1 MLYILDRA
9 EKKVGVLQTES
20 DRKTKN
26 IYFDDVHYQEIST
39 GAESLTFSAVGD
51 KNTLAN
57 LVVGNYISFR
67 DKNDKLKLMQ
77 IMNTE
82 EVRES
87 YLVKNVYCETCGL
100 ELINSVYDGVDMHG
114 VDIRRFL
121 SNVLQD
127 TAWNV
132 GYIDSRLVK
141 TLALEVKTKEVY
153 SLIQEHASKFEAELS
168 FRVEKRDGRYYRYVD
183 AHYKRNAGQK
193 KRLEIKRD
201 VKKITRKV
209 DMTKFATKLKGRG
222 KDGITFKDV
231 TLPEIDKA
239 LGEDFLVNLEA
250 YATYNMGGKHITR
263 IYEYDTTDPI
273 ELLRQTQKALKEY
286 SKIQATYEVDADI
299 FDIDNVVIGQTVSVC
314 DYSFEPPLIIEA
326 RIGKLEQSKTDKTK
340 SKATL
345 SNFEEIQSGISKFPI
360 GGNDIINGAI
370 GDNHIQDGAVHG
382 NHIIVDSI
390 DAGHI
395 KADSVTAEHI
405 TAESIEAH
413 HIQADTIE
421 GNHIKAHTIEGSHI
435 KGGTITGDLIQGETI
450 TGSHIQAGSITAG
463 SGIIAEGSIGSAEIS
478 ELNAGK
484 ITGGTIDSSKVDVSG
499 PNGNLLIRGNR
510 MQVFEGHGNKKVE
523 RVSVGDVNNDGT
535 VYGIRVRGRDGQTVL
550 YDENGVYGEG
560 ITNGAITNEH
570 ISGETKIEGYKLDI
584 NSVVRE
590 INGST
595 ETIEGTKINIDGT
608 TLDVELS
615 NQKNTIEEHTN
626 SIETNKS
633 NIEANTEKIALK
645 VDNSVYNSDKEE
657 FTTSL
662 ENNTSEINTLKD
674 KISLKVE
681 KDYVENALK
690 GVKFTRA
697 DYIARN
703 LLSTPLVVTD
713 PTLEIYAA
721 SGIPNPPMGA
731 VFNSFDQRKNIV
743 RDKSVS
749 SNGSAWAIIAAYE
762 FYNNTTD
769 KDNLALVVDLVEK
782 VANFMVNN
790 LTVGRFNSMN
800 FNFIDTNYKYNADTQ
815 TWTRSNYKEI
825 YISTMWLQVKSLI
838 YAYEIL
844 NDKRYLN
851 VALEVLDSLFNTH
864 FYMNAGVV
872 SGDLPKHLEW
882 ASYEYLACDNVSSS
896 NRFSAST
903 RQYANQMGYYI
914 HQAIKDV
921 IRVVGDDVRSTPKGD
936 KYKPSDVLVGLKK
949 YLKNAYEN
957 QGLTAQPLGL
967 PYGYFHRV
975 PNQEGGHDYIPQNW
989 DFIENTW
996 GDTWFVGDV
1005 VTYTIYSFAACGLT
1019 DIAREYVKNYYKLRI
1034 NNKAEKWSKRFTPS
1048 ELLFYD
1054 RIDFHTGTHLPDD
1067 DSISITY
1074 TALFY
1079 DILKEAGINEYV
1091 DACCYTLAKHQ
1102 IDNLENKNTDGGY
1115 PWDVSKDGASIE
1127 FKSFGEII
1135 NSQFYKNL
1143 NVTNFTHI
1151 DSEFAAIDI
1160 TSKEIKSKVQDI
1172 ETTQNR
1178 TAKVGSF
1185 RYVRDYLYGSSA
1197 NERNHIVE
1205 LQVIAKNVNL
1215 AQGKAITSNTTVYD
1229 AHYATD
1235 GNYKN
1240 PQQLTTLEP
1249 IDDWVYA
1256 EIDLGEVVSNADMIK
1271 VWHYYSDAREYNHKL
1286 VVSKDGIDWKELYNS
1301 DISGCYAED
1310 ENGRTY
1316 VINEAYTET
1325 RLKTAEESI
1334 TPDAI
1339 VHTVKSAKTDEGKN
1353 VFAQSTELE
1362 QTVKEFNFKFENSGN
1377 ENIAKNAWF
1386 VGGMT
1391 HWEYLSW
1398 WNEDDKQ
1405 LSGEATHVK
1414 GNTTD
1419 KWLPLGVDFIKISNT
1434 GANNNNHFHGISQVM
1449 NVEPGNTYTFSF
1461 YTAAHRVNQLIL
1473 EFKNYSNR
1481 DEWIKPEYITDL
1493 KGSKEIEPTL
1503 EEDFTFVEVQVDVPK
1518 NCSQLR
1524 VNIFSVGK
1532 TGGNHSYLWVGRT
1545 QLEKGLV
1552 ATNRR
1557 LNSNEVSNS
1566 TTTIDDNGVK
1576 VKSKNA
1582 SQSARM
1588 DKQFFSVYDGEETD
1602 RNRRA
1607 FMGMEGEVPS
1617 IILGANGVNPGV
1629 NVHGGTHITM
1639 KHYKPELA
1647 PRPWGG
1653 SWGTLEYK
1661 LDSGVDDKTIIGM
1674 TQEGDVNIMPH
1685 RETRIWKNLV
1695 IRAMNNDEP
1704 SVRIGYLETYIDRWG
1719 VIAPLRGIKVYH
1731 HTIGSDNERDVHV
1744 LNPNGIHSNLYAN
1757 IVTAYSASA
1766 AYKLPGVKAPRVYR
1780 EDSKIYLETTQVVE
1794 SLIADREER
1803 LAKEKA
1809 QEEEIIK
1816 NMLANTEMFEMMAPM
1831 MVNTLSTKSNRF
1843 SNMAEVYASLIN
1855 KGVKTIEEVPAI
1867 ILYQVK
1873 EILE

>member
-9 EKKVGVLQTES
+9 EKKVGVLQTKS
-20 DRKTKN
+20 DRRTKN
-26 IYFDDVHYQEIST
+26 IYFDDVHYQELST

-51 KNTLAN
+51 RAMLAN

-87 YLVKNVYCETCGL
+87 FLVKDVYCETCGL

-127 TAWNV
+127 TTWNV
-132 GYIDSRLVK
+132 GYIDGRLVR

-153 SLIQEHASKFEAELS
+153 SLIQENAKKFDAEIS
-168 FRVEKRDGRYYRYVD
+168 FRVEKRDGHYYRYVD
-183 AHYKRNAGQK
+183 AHYKRNSGEK

-201 VKKITRKV
+201 VKKISRKV

-231 TLPEIDKA
+231 TVPEIDKA
-239 LGEDFLVNLEA
+239 LGEDFLVNKDA
-250 YATYNMGGKHITR
+250 YATYNLKGNHITR
-263 IYEYDTTDPI
+263 IYEYDTTDPL
-273 ELLRQTQKALKEY
+273 ELLRQTEKALKEY

-299 FDIDNVVIGQTVSVC
+299 LDIDNVVIGQTVSVC
-314 DYSFEPPLIIEA
+314 DYSFEPPLIVQA
-326 RIGKLEQSKTDKTK
+326 RIATLEQSKTDKTK

-345 SNFEEIQSGISKFPI
+345 SNFEEIESGISKFPI

-395 KADSVTAEHI
+395 KADTITAEHI
-405 TAESIEAH
+405 TAESIESH

-421 GNHIKAHTIEGSHI
+421 GNHIKGNTIEGSHI
-435 KGGTITGDLIQGETI
+435 KGGTITGDLIQGGTI
-450 TGSHIQAGSITAG
+450 TGDNIQAGSITAG
-463 SGIIAEGSIGSAEIS
+463 SGIIAEGAIGNAEIA
-478 ELNAGK
+478 ELNANK

-499 PNGNLLIRGNR
+499 PSGNLLIRGNR
-510 MQVFEGHGNKKVE
+510 LQVFEGHGNSKVE
-523 RVSVGDVNNDGT
+523 RISLGDVDNDGT
-535 VYGIRVRGRDGQTVL
+535 AYGLRVRGKDGQTVL
-550 YDENGVYGEG
+550 YDENGVYNEG
-560 ITNGAITNEH
+560 ITDGAITNEK
-570 ISGETKIEGYKLDI
+570 ISGETKIDGYKLDI
-584 NSVVRE
+584 DSVVRE

-595 ETIEGTKINIDGT
+595 EVIEGTKININGT
-608 TLDVELS
+608 NLEVELS
-615 NQKNTIEEHTN
+615 NQKNTIDEHTT
-626 SIETNKS
+626 SIDNNKS
-633 NIEANTEKIALK
+633 AIEANTEKLNLK
-645 VDNSVYNSDKEE
+645 VDNTVYNNDKEE
-657 FTTSL
+657 FTTTL
-662 ENNTSEINTLKD
+662 EKNSGEISALKD
-674 KISLKVE
+674 KIALKVE

-703 LLSTPLVVTD
+703 LLTTPLVVTD
-713 PTLEIYAA
+713 PTLEVYAA

-731 VFNSFDQRKNIV
+731 VFNSFNQKDNTIKNN
-743 RDKSVS
+743 SVS
-749 SNGSAWAIIAAYE
+749 SNGTAWAIIAAYE

-769 KDNLALVVDLVEK
+769 KDKIAEVVDLVTK
-782 VANFMVNN
+782 VANFMVENVA
-790 LTVGRFNSMN
+790 VGRFNSMN
-800 FNFIDTNYKYNADTQ
+800 FKFIDTNYKYSSSTKE
-815 TWTRSNYKEI
+815 WTKSNYKEI
-825 YISTMWLQVKSLI
+825 YISTLWLQVKALV

-844 NDKRYLN
+844 ENKVYLN
-851 VALEVLDSLFNTH
+851 TALDVLDSLFNTH

-882 ASYEYLACDNVSSS
+882 SSYEYLACDNISSS

-975 PNQEGGHDYIPQNW
+975 SNPEGGYDYIPQNW

-1005 VTYTIYSFAACGLT
+1005 VTYTIYAFAACGLT
-1019 DIAREYVKNYYKLRI
+1019 DIAREYANNYYKLRV
-1034 NNKAEKWSKRFTPS
+1034 NNKEEKWSKRFTTS

-1079 DILKEAGINEYV
+1079 DILKEIGLNEYI

-1102 IDNLENKNTDGGY
+1102 IDNLENKDIDGGY
-1115 PWDVSKDGASIE
+1115 PWDVSKEGVSIE

-1143 NVTNFTHI
+1143 NVTNFTFI
-1151 DSEFAAIDI
+1151 DNEFAAIDI
-1160 TSKEIKSKVQDI
+1160 SSKEIKTKVQDI
-1172 ETTQNR
+1172 ESTQKR

-1185 RYVRDYLYGSSA
+1185 RYVRDCLYGSSV
-1197 NERNHIVE
+1197 NDRNHIVE
-1205 LQVIAKNVNL
+1205 LQVWAKNVNL
-1215 AQGKAITSNTTVYD
+1215 AQGKQPTSNTKIYD
-1229 AHYATD
+1229 SHYMTD

-1240 PQQLTTLEP
+1240 SEQLTTLES

-1256 EIDLGEVVSNADMIK
+1256 EIDLGEIVSNADMIK
-1271 VWHYYSDAREYNHKL
+1271 VWHYYLDEREYNHKL
-1286 VVSKDGIDWKELYNS
+1286 MVSKDGVEWQELYNS
-1301 DISGCYAED
+1301 DVSGCYAED
-1310 ENGRTY
+1310 KNGRTY
-1316 VINEAYTET
+1316 ILNESYSET
-1325 RLKTAEESI
+1325 RLKTAEEQI

-1339 VHTVKSAKTDEGKN
+1339 VHTVKTAKTDEGKN

-1362 QTVKEFNFKFENSGN
+1362 QTVKEFNFKFENSGS
-1377 ENIAKNAWF
+1377 ENVVKNAWF
-1386 VGGMT
+1386 VGGMS
-1391 HWEYLSW
+1391 HWEYVNW
-1398 WNEDDKQ
+1398 WNEDDSQ
-1405 LSGEATHVK
+1405 LSGEAIHTK
-1414 GNTTD
+1414 GNNTD
-1419 KWLPLGVDFIKISNT
+1419 KWLPLGVDFAKISNF
-1434 GANNNNHFHGISQVM
+1434 GAANNNHFHGINQVID
-1449 NVEPGNTYTFSF
+1449 VEPGKTYTFSL
-1461 YTAAHRVNQLIL
+1461 YAAAHRVKQMIL
-1473 EFKNYSNR
+1473 EFRNYSNN
-1481 DEWIKPEYITDL
+1481 DAWIKPEYINDL

-1503 EEDFTFVEVQVDVPK
+1503 EEDFTFVEVQVEIPK
-1518 NCSQLR
+1518 NCSKLR

-1532 TGGNHSYLWVGRT
+1532 DGTNHSYLWVGRV

-1552 ATNRR
+1552 ATARR

-1582 SQSARM
+1582 TQSARM

-1602 RNRRA
+1602 TNRRA

-1639 KHYKPELA
+1639 KHYKPHLA

-1653 SWGTLEYK
+1653 SWGTIEYK
-1661 LDSGVDDKTIIGM
+1661 LDSGINDKSIIGM
-1674 TQEGDVNIMPH
+1674 TQEGDINIMPH

-1695 IRAMNNDEP
+1695 IRAMNDDEP
-1704 SVRIGYLETYIDRWG
+1704 SVRVGYLETYIDRWG

-1731 HTIGSDNERDVHV
+1731 HTIGSDNERDVHM

-1757 IVTAYSASA
+1757 IVTAYSAAA
-1766 AYKLPGVKAPRVYR
+1766 AYKIPGVKAPRVYR
-1780 EDSKIYLETTQVVE
+1780 EDSKIYLETTQVIE

-1803 LAKEKA
+1803 IAKEQA
-1809 QEEEIIK
+1809 QEQEIIK

-1831 MVNTLSTKSNRF
+1831 MVNTLNARNDRF

-1867 ILYQVK
+1867 ILEKVK